1 MIVWSLYANFAMLE
15 TLRATMV
22 TAILPSLTNED
33 EDIRNAALERAKAA
47 RARRRSRSS
56 FARLSAAF
64 SVDSEVTITPEA
76 YSRSLPTGEG
86 ASSSDAQ
93 ERSGKSSVLAG
104 YVGLFTGCG
113 ALLALSCFLPLPAKF
128 GEIDEVTPGEAVA
141 YSFYVVGAIALFVGI
156 FVFFGLRNLQGE
168 EGKGWRLLFGLKS
181 QDESTGAGYS
191 GRPQNKVTF
200 IQHMFFFEF
209 LLTFIPRLSR
219 TSIS

>member
-1 MIVWSLYANFAMLE
+1 
-15 TLRATMV
+15 MV

-76 YSRSLPTGEG
+76 YSRSLPADEG
-86 ASSSDAQ
+86 ASSAEAQ
-93 ERSGKSSVLAG
+93 GRSGKSSVLAG

-168 EGKGWRLLFGLKS
+168 EGKGWRLLFGFKS
-181 QDESTGAGYS
+181 QDESTGAGY
-191 GRPQNKVTF
+191 GRSQHKVIF
-200 IQHMFFFEF
+200 VHECLFWN
-209 LLTFIPRLSR
+209 SC
-219 TSIS
+219 

>member
-1 MIVWSLYANFAMLE
+1 MRLLVWSLYANFMFE
-15 TLRATMV
+15 IRRATMV

-64 SVDSEVTITPEA
+64 SVDSEATVTPEA

-86 ASSSDAQ
+86 APSSDAQ
-93 ERSGKSSVLAG
+93 ARSGKSSVLAG

-128 GEIDEVTPGEAVA
+128 GEIDEVTPGEAVT
-141 YSFYVVGAIALFVGI
+141 YSFYVVGAISLLVGI

-168 EGKGWRLLFGLKS
+168 EGKGWRLLLGLKS
-181 QDESTGAGYS
+181 QDESTGDGYS
-191 GRPQNKVTF
+191 GRSQHKVTF
-200 IQHMFFFEF
+200 THRNVCFGI
-209 LLTFIPRLSR
+209 LIN
-219 TSIS
+219 

>member
-1 MIVWSLYANFAMLE
+1 MRLLVWSLYANFAMFGIP
-15 TLRATMV
+15 RATMV

-33 EDIRNAALERAKAA
+33 EDIRNSALDRAKAA

-76 YSRSLPTGEG
+76 YSQSLPTGEE

-93 ERSGKSSVLAG
+93 GQSGKSSVLAG

-141 YSFYVVGAIALFVGI
+141 YSFYVVSAIALFVGI

-168 EGKGWRLLFGLKS
+168 EGKGWRLLLGLKS
-181 QDESTGAGYS
+181 RDESIGAGS
-191 GRPQNKVTF
+191 SRRSQNKVTF
-200 IQHMFFFEF
+200 NYECLVWNFYINIH
-209 LLTFIPRLSR
+209 S
-219 TSIS
+219 